1 MSLTFRVV
9 NTVVKGITRLL
20 CRVDDEQ
27 LAKVPKRG
35 PLILVCNHINFIEV
49 PLVFTHLQPRPVT
62 GYAKAESWDNPA
74 LGWLFDLWE
83 GIPIRRGE
91 ADTAALRQGLQI
103 LAEDKILTITPE
115 GTRSGDGRLRR
126 GHPGVVMLAMRSG
139 APLLP
144 VVYYGHDDYIQNL
157 KRLRR
162 SEFHFVV
169 GRPFKL
175 ASPGVTAKS
184 AVRQQMVDEIMYQLA
199 SLLPETYRGEYAD
212 LSKATTQYLV
222 FED

>member
-1 MSLTFRVV
+1 MSLTFRAV
-9 NTVVKGITRLL
+9 NTVVKGITRLI

-27 LAKVPKRG
+27 LVKVPKRG

-103 LAEDKILTITPE
+103 LAEDKILSITPE

-144 VVYYGHDDYIQNL
+144 VVYYGHEDYMQNL
-157 KRLRR
+157 KRLHR
-162 SEFHFVV
+162 SEFHIVV

-175 ASPGVTAKS
+175 ESPGATAKS
-184 AVRQQMVDEIMYQLA
+184 ANRQQMVDEIMYQLA